1 MNHEVNKMEYWSA
14 GVLGWWGNRMECWS
28 SGVLE
33 YWGFKKPSLHHSN
46 TPLRPSLRCFGFRRL
61 ADQKISPRSARRTRS
76 SEKEIYSLLSCLRDL
91 RVLRGELVCGLVLA
105 AALLLTGCMVGPDY
119 KRPTTEIPPQFRA
132 AMTPDA
138 ATSIADLKWFELFQ
152 DEQLKELIRVAL
164 AQNYDLRDAIAR
176 VDAARAN
183 LGITRSNQ
191 FPQFGLGAD
200 VPSVELSRRGALT
213 IPQGTSRQR
222 TYGEV
227 FLSLFTFEV
236 DIWGRLRRAT
246 ESAQAQLLANDW
258 NRKEVIRTL
267 ISDVATAY
275 FNLLA
280 LDMELEIAR
289 NTLGTR
295 EASLGLLRTQ
305 LQGGVGSLLDV
316 RQGEQLVYTASEVI
330 PADQSQIE
338 QTENPISL
346 LLGKSPGPVA
356 RGSLLTSQQTPP
368 EIPAGLTS
376 ALLERRPD
384 IQAAEEILIANN
396 ANIGVAKAAYFP
408 TITLT
413 GEFGFQSTALASL
426 FSSARRRWNFIPQLT
441 QPIFTAGRLGSQV
454 ELAEAQ
460 QRSALAQYESAIQGA
475 FRDVSDAL
483 IQYQKIREIRA
494 YRESL
499 VTSLQDRKRL
509 AYMRFRGGVD
519 TMLNALNSDQDLFVA
534 ELSLAQAR
542 RDELLSLVQVYKALG
557 GGWQE

>member
-1 MNHEVNKMEYWSA
+1 M
-14 GVLGWWGNRMECWS
+14 
-28 SGVLE
+28 
-33 YWGFKKPSLHHSN
+33 
-46 TPLRPSLRCFGFRRL
+46 
-61 ADQKISPRSARRTRS
+61 
-76 SEKEIYSLLSCLRDL
+76 
-91 RVLRGELVCGLVLA
+91 
-105 AALLLTGCMVGPDY
+105 
-119 KRPTTEIPPQFRA
+119 EIPQQFRA
-132 AMTPDA
+132 AMTSDA
-138 ATSIADLKWFELFQ
+138 GVSIADVKWFDLFQ
-152 DEQLKELIRVAL
+152 DEQLRELIRVAL
-164 AQNYDLRDAIAR
+164 VQNYDLRDAIAR

-191 FPQFGLGAD
+191 FPNFGTGAD
-200 VPSVELSRRGALT
+200 ITSFEQSRQGQFT
-213 IPQGTSRQR
+213 IPNGTSRQR

-227 FLSLFTFEV
+227 FLSLFSFEI

-246 ESAQAQLLANDW
+246 EVAQAQLLAEDW
-258 NRKEVIRTL
+258 NRKTVITTL

-280 LDMELEIAR
+280 LDMELAIAR

-295 EASLGLLRTQ
+295 EDSLRLLRIQ
-305 LQGGVGSLLDV
+305 LQGGVGTLLDV
-316 RQGEQLVYTASEVI
+316 RQGEQLVYTAAETI
-330 PADQSQIE
+330 PAGERQIE
-338 QTENPISL
+338 QIENLISL
-346 LLGKSPGPVA
+346 LLGKNPGPVA
-356 RGSLLTSQQTPP
+356 RGSLMTAQPTPP

-384 IQAAEEILIANN
+384 IQAAEQILIANN

-413 GEFGFQSTALASL
+413 GEFGFQSTALSNL
-426 FSSARRRWNFIPQLT
+426 FSGSRRAWNFIPQIT

-454 ELAEAQ
+454 EFAEAQ
-460 QRSALAQYESAIQGA
+460 QRSALAQYEGAIQGA

-534 ELSLAQAR
+534 ELNLTQAR